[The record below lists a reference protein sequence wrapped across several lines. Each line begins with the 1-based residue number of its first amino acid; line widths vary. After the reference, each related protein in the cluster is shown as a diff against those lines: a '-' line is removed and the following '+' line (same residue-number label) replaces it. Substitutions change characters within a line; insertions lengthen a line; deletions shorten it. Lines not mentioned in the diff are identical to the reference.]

1 MIEIERYT
9 FLGTWLT
16 HYTVDLEKKVKCSN
30 ENTKMRCSPENVYA
44 FGTGMLDIHT
54 EIFQV
59 IWQFDVSRRDE
70 RLLHGPTTFTKTH
83 THTHTEYYKFNPTNL
98 RMQFMNKALFIEM
111 IQKRHEREKAFRF
124 LVCFFF

>member
-83 THTHTEYYKFNPTNL
+83 THTHRVLQIQSDKSTNAIYEQSIIYRNDSKETRTRKGISIP
-98 RMQFMNKALFIEM
+98 RM
-111 IQKRHEREKAFRF
+111 
-124 LVCFFF
+124 FFF